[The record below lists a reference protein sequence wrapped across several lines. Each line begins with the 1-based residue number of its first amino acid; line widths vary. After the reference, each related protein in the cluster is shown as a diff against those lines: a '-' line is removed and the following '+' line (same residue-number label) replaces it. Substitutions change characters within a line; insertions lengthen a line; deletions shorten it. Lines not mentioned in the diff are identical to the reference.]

1 MSDSTIVTFRGKTS
15 FAKILGNPVG
25 NKFGDDLN
33 WTMDLVLTPEA
44 VKEAKALGI
53 GDRVKRKEEYLD
65 GQPHM
70 SFKQPELRKDGT
82 PNKPIRVVDINGK
95 DWDQNK
101 LIGNGSDVDVKFAVA
116 DFGKGK
122 KKGVYIRSVRV
133 LKLVSFERK
142 EFEDIDEN
150 DEFFNEAQQAAALY
164 ADRRQREDAQF
175 KKDFDLNTDD
185 DLDDE
190 SPL

>member
-1 MSDSTIVTFRGKTS
+1 MSDTTIVTFRGKLN
-15 FAKILGNPVG
+15 FAKVLGPPVG
-25 NKFGDDLN
+25 NKWGDDKN
-33 WTMDLVLTPEA
+33 WTVDLILSPES
-44 VKEAKALGI
+44 VKETKALGI
-53 GDRVKRKEEYLD
+53 GDRVKKKDEYLD

-70 SFKQPELRKDGT
+70 SFKQPELRRDGT
-82 PNKPIRVVDINGK
+82 PNKPIKVVDINGR
-95 DWDQNK
+95 DWDQSK
-101 LIGNGSDVDVKFAVA
+101 LLGNGTDADIKFAVA

-122 KKGVYIRSVRV
+122 KKGVYIRSIRV
-133 LKLVSFERK
+133 LKLVPYERK
-142 EFEDIDEN
+142 EFADVDED
-150 DEFFNEAQQAAALY
+150 DEFFNEAQAAAALD